1 MKKLIRWDFSR
12 TREINKN
19 KRVIHMQKISIK
31 NLGPIK
37 EFESD
42 LSKMNLLIGEQATGK
57 STICKSVYFFRRIKD
72 EIIAYLYNIATVEG
86 FDGGNRFPGVLN
98 RKIKDVFVQLFGVSW
113 ELDDALT
120 MNYDYGNGRYIKLS
134 VSGGKKYLD
143 VRYSKILTNELRKLE
158 EDLAGT
164 MKQYEGMDL
173 SFATTERSRIH
184 KEIRNRVNGIFNDF
198 YSTYYIPAGRQLLV
212 LLSGQKTKI
221 DYTDLDLVNRNFM
234 QFNESIQTQ
243 FRGGIK
249 KLHTYYPVS
258 ERKFNVSNISNRLI
272 HGLKGDYQA
281 TTLGEYLVVDEN
293 HRVLINQAS
302 SGQQELLWLFNQLY
316 VLMLRE
322 ESSFV
327 IIEEPEAHLYPSLQH
342 KVFEFITEFT
352 NLNNSAALVTTH
364 SPYMLTSANVLYY
377 AGRIAGRGNHG
388 EALQKI
394 LHPSKYV
401 HPDQFTAWKLN
412 VNGAVESLVDEEY
425 EDLRSSLIDE
435 VSEEIDRLYTK
446 LYYYEVEHEKQK

>member
-1 MKKLIRWDFSR
+1 
-12 TREINKN
+12 
-19 KRVIHMQKISIK
+19 MQKISIK

-57 STICKSVYFFRRIKD
+57 STICKSVYFFRTIKD
-72 EIIAYLYNIATVEG
+72 EIADHLYLIAAMGLSASEGQRSGHIAQINISNPKQQILYVLTHNIGEKFKQIFGT
-86 FDGGNRFPGVLN
+86 NSILN
-98 RKIKDVFVQLFGVSW
+98 SDMKM
-113 ELDDALT
+113 T
-120 MNYDYGNGRYIKLS
+120 YDYGADIYISLS
-134 VSGGKKYLD
+134 VAYDSFR
-143 VRYSKILTNELRKLE
+143 VEIRYSDKLTNELKKLE
-158 EDLAGT
+158 RRFVGT
-164 MKQYEGMDL
+164 TNLENLTDF
-173 SFATTERSRIH
+173 SFREVERSRIH
-184 KEIRNRVNGIFNDF
+184 KEIKYSVSSLFDDF
-198 YSTYYIPAGRQLLV
+198 LSTYYIPAGRQMMS
-212 LLSGQKTKI
+212 LLSSQKTRI
-221 DYTDLDLVNRNFM
+221 DYARMDWINRKFM
-234 QFNESIQTQ
+234 QFCEFLQNFFRNGINEAHEHYVFSKYNIETSYIAQRIIQAM
-243 FRGGIK
+243 
-249 KLHTYYPVS
+249 
-258 ERKFNVSNISNRLI
+258 
-272 HGLKGDYQA
+272 KGDYQV
-281 TTLGEYLVVDEN
+281 LGDQEYLIIDEN
-293 HRVLINQAS
+293 HKIQLSYAS
-302 SGQQELLWLFNQLY
+302 SGQQEVLWVFLQLY
-316 VLMLRE
+316 ALILRE

-327 IIEEPEAHLYPSLQH
+327 IIEEPEAHLYPTLQH